1 LSDDWDFYFARV
13 NGAVSSIFVD
23 LGVRAAVPL
32 EKRPWLLWVFV
43 ALQSPSADGL
53 STQEESP
60 RLHEIGE
67 ALDANV
73 GVTCGAQLVGRITG
87 AGRREFY
94 FYAEEPGPLDEA
106 VSNALQ
112 AFAGYEHECG
122 STLQPDWD
130 HYVNLLYPSDSNL
143 QRMSNRRVLEALAE
157 RGDSHE
163 TPRSVDHWLEF
174 PTAESRD
181 ACRDTL
187 LAIEFQL
194 RDEHLIEEADDMPYR
209 LVVSR
214 EDSVDSH
221 TINGITL
228 ELARLADEHGG
239 RYDGWESAVMPA
251 APGGNGDADAT
262 GAADGQTTGSSPN

>member
-23 LGVRAAVPL
+23 LGVRPDVPL

-43 ALQSPSADGL
+43 TLKSPSAEGL
-53 STQEESP
+53 STNDEAPTLQA
-60 RLHEIGE
+60 IGE

-73 GVTCGAQLVGRITG
+73 GVACGAQLVGRITG

-106 VSNALQ
+106 VRTAMNS
-112 AFAGYEHECG
+112 FAGYEQECG
-122 STLQPDWD
+122 STLQPDWEQYLD
-130 HYVNLLYPSDSNL
+130 LLYPSPSNL
-143 QRMSNRRVLEALAE
+143 QRMFNRRVLEELAA
-157 RGDSHE
+157 RGDAHE
-163 TPRSVDHWLEF
+163 TPRPVNHWLEF
-174 PTAESRD
+174 ADAEARA

-187 LAIEFQL
+187 VAIEFKVV
-194 RDEHLIEEADDMPYR
+194 DEFSGEDAGDGMPYK

-214 EDSVDSH
+214 VDSVDSH

-228 ELARLADEHGG
+228 ELARLAQEHGG
-239 RYDGWESAVMPA
+239 DYDGWESPVVSDEEP
-251 APGGNGDADAT
+251 
-262 GAADGQTTGSSPN
+262 TTH